1 MIKNLACVL
10 LFFVLHTTFA
20 QNASLQTQLIP
31 DNLKEN
37 ANSCIRFQ
45 SVYVEIKSQKKY
57 KVTTQKTITV
67 FNKFGNSNID
77 AREYFDNSNPVNAI
91 EATIYNS
98 LGKVLKKLRRSDFKD
113 VSVSEGFTVS
123 DRRLLF
129 MEYTPTEY
137 PFTVVYESEVES
149 SNTAFLPRWYPI
161 DDFFES
167 VQKSTF
173 SISYPPDLGFKFKEE
188 HFENKSITKLELP
201 NKIEYSIEN
210 VVGEKP
216 EEASS
221 TFKNVVPKVWFAL
234 EKFSLEGVE
243 GSAKTW
249 QDFGLWMENSLL
261 TNTDELSEETKLKIK
276 NLVANETDVYKKAK
290 LIYQY
295 MQSKTRYVSIQMGIG
310 GWKPMLAKDVDRLG
324 YGDCKALSNYTRALL
339 KSADIASYYT
349 IINGDRNRKDIDED
363 FVAMQ
368 GNHAILTLPIN
379 DKMYFLECTSQTLPF
394 AHEGDFTDDRKALIV
409 TPDGGKIIRTQ
420 VFSENA
426 STLISTGTFAIDDK
440 GAVKAQLQMVS
451 KGIQYD
457 NFSSLDVESATDVD
471 TYFKAHFS
479 WINNLKLEK
488 SKLIND
494 KEAVVYSCNLNFSVS
509 DYGKFSQNLL
519 IFPINLFNQD
529 NNIPQRYRNRKNYIE
544 IERGFKDVDDIE
556 ISIPE
561 GFALDAKP
569 DNFSIKEKFGE
580 YSFEITTLS
589 AIKLHYKRT
598 LTIKKGLWEK
608 SEYENYR
615 TFKEQI
621 AKADNSKIALIK
633 K

>member
-1 MIKNLACVL
+1 MIKKLVYTL
-10 LFFVLHTTFA
+10 LFFVYNTSFA
-20 QNASLQTQLIP
+20 QNVSLQTQLIP

-37 ANSCIRFQ
+37 ANSCVRFQ
-45 SVYVEIKSQKKY
+45 SINVEIKSQKKY

-67 FNKFGNSNID
+67 FNKFGISNID

-98 LGKVLKKLRRSDFKD
+98 LGKVLKKIRRSDFKD

-123 DRRLLF
+123 DRRMLY

-161 DDFFES
+161 DDYFES

-173 SISYPPDLGFKFKEE
+173 LISYPPDLGFKFKEE
-188 HFENKSITKLELP
+188 HFENKNITKLELP
-201 NKIEYSIEN
+201 NKLEYSIEN
-210 VVGEKP
+210 VIGEKP

-221 TFKNVVPKVWFAL
+221 TFKNVVPKAWFAL

-249 QDFGLWMENSLL
+249 QDFGLWLGKSLL
-261 TNTDELSEETKLKIK
+261 ANTDELSEETKLKVK
-276 NLVANETDVYKKAK
+276 NLVANESDIYKKAK

-339 KSADIASYYT
+339 KSADIPSYYT

-368 GNHAILTLPIN
+368 GNHAILTLPVN
-379 DKMYFLECTSQTLPF
+379 DKLYFLECTSQTLPF
-394 AHEGDFTDDRKALIV
+394 AYEGDFTDDRKALIV
-409 TPDGGKIIRTQ
+409 TPDGGKIITTQ
-420 VFSENA
+420 IFSENA
-426 STLISTGTFAIDDK
+426 STQFSKGTYAINEN
-440 GAVKAQLQMVS
+440 GAIKAQLQMVS

-457 NFSSLDVESATDVD
+457 NFSGLNVESATEVD
-471 TYFKAHFS
+471 TYFKSHFS
-479 WINNLKLEK
+479 WINNLKLDK
-488 SKLIND
+488 PKLIDD
-494 KEAVVYSCNLNFSVS
+494 KEAVVYTCNLNFSAD
-509 DYGKFSQNLL
+509 DYGKLSQNLL

-544 IERGFKDVDDIE
+544 IERGFTDTDDIE
-556 ISIPE
+556 IAIPE
-561 GFALDAKP
+561 GFELNAKP
-569 DNFSIKEKFGE
+569 DDVAIKSKFGD
-580 YSFEITTLS
+580 YKFEINILDKN
-589 AIKLHYKRT
+589 KLRYRRT
-598 LTIKKGLWEK
+598 LT
-608 SEYENYR
+608 
-615 TFKEQI
+615 
-621 AKADNSKIALIK
+621 KIGRAHV
-633 K
+633 